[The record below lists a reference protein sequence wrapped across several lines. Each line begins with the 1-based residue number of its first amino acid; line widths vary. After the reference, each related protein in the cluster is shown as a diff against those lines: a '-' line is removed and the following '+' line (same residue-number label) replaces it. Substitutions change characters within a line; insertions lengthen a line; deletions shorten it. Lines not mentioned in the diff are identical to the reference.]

1 MAKYLRFLC
10 IALAFN
16 VLNSTALLANESL
29 LADDLFAD
37 DMDQSFDEWS
47 DDDDTFALE
56 EQDSGAL
63 FPWLTIQQSQKWGVN
78 PANDWNTTRQR
89 SELTLGASGSLG
101 QSSYGEIELKGKYY
115 WHEDSKH
122 STKVSDFE
130 IERGFLQYSS
140 GVWSTKLG
148 KYTIGWGELE
158 GGALDV
164 INPSGGLT
172 DPSQTS
178 QWLISATRYWPDRE
192 LSVFYNPNPEITKVT
207 GISLIDGSHREI
219 GIRYGINQE
228 GGDIAVY
235 AAHLIPN
242 GAVKDIANSVS
253 YAKGYQLLGFS
264 MNKVLGNHLLKF
276 DVAYKHN
283 LEHNNSSQL
292 LKVDR
297 LDWNLALDIGGG
309 DRQWLLAISSQ
320 YWLDFADD
328 YLTPGLLAN
337 VSTSRSNFNYI
348 ASVSDEFENTDW
360 SWDVL
365 NIIVAD
371 GDLSLLTIGL
381 NWDINDQWQ
390 ASAKAIHADAKL
402 NRAFALLDGY
412 QRVQMEVK
420 YQF

>member
-207 GISLIDGSHREI
+207 DISLIDGSHREI

-337 VSTSRSNFNYI
+337 VSTSRTNFNYI
-348 ASVSDEFENTDW
+348 ASVGDEFENTDW

-402 NRAFALLDGY
+402 NRAFALPVSYTHLTLPT
-412 QRVQMEVK
+412 K
-420 YQF
+420 A